1 MATKTAKPA
10 GIALSESDARL
21 ILELFGSI
29 KSADKHFKSCQSDAW
44 RLFVSRNAAAPAVQG
59 AFDHLQ
65 SAVNAAKPAEPAE

>member
-44 RLFVSRNAAAPAVQG
+44 RLFVSRNAAAPAV
-59 AFDHLQ
+59 
-65 SAVNAAKPAEPAE
+65 